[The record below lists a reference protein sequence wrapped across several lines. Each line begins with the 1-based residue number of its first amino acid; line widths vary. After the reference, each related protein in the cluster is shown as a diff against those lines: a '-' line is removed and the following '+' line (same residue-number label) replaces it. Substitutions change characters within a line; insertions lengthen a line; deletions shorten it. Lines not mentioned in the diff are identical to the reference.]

1 MSVRRDQLGM
11 TPAYYYLDSDV
22 LLVSNFQAPI
32 LGFLRRTGKAPEIDR
47 QAFYESFA
55 YKTTPSDL
63 TLFRGIVPVDFGSE
77 FVFRISPGGSPELV
91 SRKKEYPID
100 FSPRGSADPY
110 GDYLRE
116 FEEVVRSYP
125 DGEEFCVLFTGGL
138 DSTIILRAGMEFG
151 KKVRAVTAVQ
161 KVLKKDDEF
170 AIEYCR
176 KHSVP
181 HDVIELPSDDPF
193 PLFRAAASATE
204 DADTSLAG
212 LSVTLSAIC
221 RESRKKGIRTLLTGS
236 YIEPMLGSN
245 PPTIRTLAAFHK
257 NPQFFQLRG
266 EFDFGL
272 QIDKGNPF
280 LDSKMLS
287 TAEKKVVPDDALLRS
302 LSSLLRV
309 LFHNSLQG
317 GRIPL
322 APESFFSDG
331 WLAGTDPSR
340 AVFGDCRH
348 SFGKEARFFDLL
360 THTDLAYRGHYRNSL
375 LNEKIGLA
383 NGVRIL
389 PLFAHANLRRIVFG
403 SSVRE
408 RFSPDEYPVKFE
420 DNKMFLKRALGKF
433 VPEEISE
440 RRKTDFSLPSY
451 LAWLMNPNDAGTV
464 RSLMASLSERGAF
477 RKDVLDFLSRMWEK
491 GLPLGVKDA
500 KSLNDAF

>member
-1 MSVRRDQLGM
+1 M
-11 TPAYYYLDSDV
+11 TPAYYYLDPDV

-32 LGFLRRTGKAPEIDR
+32 LDFLRKAGKAPEIDR
-47 QAFYESFA
+47 QAFYEGFT

-91 SRKKEYPID
+91 SRKKEYPIE

-125 DGEEFCVLFTGGL
+125 DDEEFCVLFTGGL

-161 KVLKKDDEF
+161 KILKKDDEF

-193 PLFRAAASATE
+193 PLFRAAARATE

-236 YIEPMLGSN
+236 YIEPLLGSN
-245 PPTIRTLAAFHK
+245 PPTLRTLAAFHK

-266 EFDFGL
+266 EFDSKL
-272 QIDKGNPF
+272 EIDQTVFSDPTI
-280 LDSKMLS
+280 LS
-287 TAEKKVVPDDALLRS
+287 TAERMVVNDGAFLRM
-302 LSSLLRV
+302 LSIVLRTI
-309 LFHNSLQG
+309 LHNFCNG

-348 SFGKEARFFDLL
+348 SFGKEVRFFDLL

-440 RRKTDFSLPSY
+440 RGKTEFSVPSY

-464 RSLMASLSERGAF
+464 RSLLASLSERGVF
-477 RKDVLDFLSRMWEK
+477 RKDVLDFLLRMWEK